1 MDSLTP
7 EQRQSVSQI
16 LRGGRHLLELINE
29 VLDITGTEEGRLALS
44 LEAVSVCEVARECFD
59 LVKPL
64 AAEGKVLL
72 DDRAGRFP
80 DAYVMAD
87 RQRLKRAL
95 LNLLSNAA
103 KYNRQGGTITL
114 TCEER
119 PQERLRIQV
128 SDTGLGIPLD
138 KLERLFTP
146 FDRLGAERGA
156 VNGVGLG
163 LLLSKRLVEAMGGS
177 LGVESIV
184 GKGSTFWIDLGRVEG
199 PVQRLG
205 RLGGDL
211 QAPGDVV
218 PSRES
223 FVVLYIEDNL
233 SNLTLIQRLLV
244 HRPEVRVLPA
254 ADGRRGL
261 ELSRADRPDLILLDQ
276 HLPDIPGEEV
286 LRRLKETPETR
297 QIPVVMISADAT
309 VGRVGRVL
317 AAGARAYLTKPL
329 DVRKLLALLDE
340 ILTAQEPEPA

>member
-1 MDSLTP
+1 M
-7 EQRQSVSQI
+7 
-16 LRGGRHLLELINE
+16 
-29 VLDITGTEEGRLALS
+29 
-44 LEAVSVCEVARECFD
+44 
-59 LVKPL
+59 
-64 AAEGKVLL
+64 
-72 DDRAGRFP
+72 
-80 DAYVMAD
+80 
-87 RQRLKRAL
+87 
-95 LNLLSNAA
+95 
-103 KYNRQGGTITL
+103 
-114 TCEER
+114 
-119 PQERLRIQV
+119 
-128 SDTGLGIPLD
+128 
-138 KLERLFTP
+138 
-146 FDRLGAERGA
+146 
-156 VNGVGLG
+156 
-163 LLLSKRLVEAMGGS
+163 
-177 LGVESIV
+177 
-184 GKGSTFWIDLGRVEG
+184 
-199 PVQRLG
+199 
-205 RLGGDL
+205 
-211 QAPGDVV
+211 

-261 ELSRADRPDLILLDQ
+261 ELSRADRPDVILLDQ